1 MYPLRIVSYNC
12 RSIKNSRLDVSKLC
26 ELYDIVILQE
36 HWLPKQELS
45 YLNEIDENFISISSS
60 PVDLSSKLLK
70 GRPYGGL
77 SFLIKKQIYPLIKIV
92 ETNSDSFKCIQI
104 KTTIDY
110 ISIFNCYLP
119 HYDGGKNL
127 EAYINLLGEINSFIV
142 EINCS
147 NSILMGDFN
156 CHLNTPLFNEL
167 VDYCNDNN
175 LILSDVKIL
184 GENSS
189 TYTYVSDMSSM
200 TRWLD
205 HIICSQN
212 VYKMIKSI
220 RILHEFI
227 LSDHRPIDIVLSI
240 EMHSN
245 LNYYNIDSEKNSH
258 NLDWSTINEDKCR
271 SYKQETLKQFNGI
284 YIPDSIKYLEC
295 NDRLV
300 IENNIDYY
308 YNEIMNKLRISGN
321 SVSRNDARN
330 NIKYGQLPGWN
341 DFVKEHHSA
350 ARQSYLI
357 WCTHDKPRQ
366 GPIHRAMCLTRS
378 RFKLAF
384 RECKRNQDQIIND
397 KIAEKFLE
405 KDSKSFWKEINKLNK
420 HKLNLP
426 DSIESVTGN
435 TNIAN
440 FWKNEFKSI
449 LTSVK
454 NDSGFEREKNVN
466 DESILVSRN
475 EIAKAINDLKRGK
488 STGPDSLSAEHYI
501 FAHEIVNV
509 HLAFLFS
516 AIFRYTYLP
525 TKFMDVFIVP
535 LIKNRNGDISS
546 KNNYRPIAIS
556 CIISKIFERIIL
568 YRCQNC
574 LDVSDNQFAF
584 RKGLSTETCIYVLK
598 QTIFDYTTSTT
609 PVFACF
615 MDPRKAFDR
624 INNNILLKILK
635 ERNVPFFILNILA
648 FWFSSQKFYVKWQ
661 NILSDFFIP
670 TCGLRQGSLIS
681 PLFFNVYLDELS
693 KVLNNS
699 GIGCYMGSKL
709 INHLCYADDT
719 VLLSPS
725 LKSLQKLVEICES
738 FGSKFDIL
746 GVTTKIMVCK
756 SS

>member
-1 MYPLRIVSYNC
+1 
-12 RSIKNSRLDVSKLC
+12 
-26 ELYDIVILQE
+26 
-36 HWLPKQELS
+36 
-45 YLNEIDENFISISSS
+45 
-60 PVDLSSKLLK
+60 
-70 GRPYGGL
+70 
-77 SFLIKKQIYPLIKIV
+77 
-92 ETNSDSFKCIQI
+92 
-104 KTTIDY
+104 
-110 ISIFNCYLP
+110 
-119 HYDGGKNL
+119 
-127 EAYINLLGEINSFIV
+127 
-142 EINCS
+142 
-147 NSILMGDFN
+147 
-156 CHLNTPLFNEL
+156 
-167 VDYCNDNN
+167 
-175 LILSDVKIL
+175 
-184 GENSS
+184 
-189 TYTYVSDMSSM
+189 
-200 TRWLD
+200 
-205 HIICSQN
+205 
-212 VYKMIKSI
+212 
-220 RILHEFI
+220 
-227 LSDHRPIDIVLSI
+227 
-240 EMHSN
+240 
-245 LNYYNIDSEKNSH
+245 
-258 NLDWSTINEDKCR
+258 
-271 SYKQETLKQFNGI
+271 
-284 YIPDSIKYLEC
+284 
-295 NDRLV
+295 
-300 IENNIDYY
+300 
-308 YNEIMNKLRISGN
+308 MNKLRISGN

-584 RKGLSTETCIYVLK
+584 RKSLSTETCIYVLK
-598 QTIFDYTTSTT
+598 QTIFDYTTSKT

-615 MDPRKAFDR
+615 MDLRKAFDR

-661 NILSDFFIP
+661 NILSDFFYSNLWSQTRI
-670 TCGLRQGSLIS
+670 
-681 PLFFNVYLDELS
+681 
-693 KVLNNS
+693 
-699 GIGCYMGSKL
+699 
-709 INHLCYADDT
+709 IN
-719 VLLSPS
+719 
-725 LKSLQKLVEICES
+725 
-738 FGSKFDIL
+738 
-746 GVTTKIMVCK
+746 
-756 SS
+756 